1 MIPRGPNRWL
11 ALFVTARL
19 LATAVACTL
28 LLAHTVTD
36 HDAVL
41 IWIGGGYGAVS
52 ALAAWG
58 WRRLQHAP
66 LVWTLDVAATLAL
79 VVASEEWRSPFYL
92 MALSSLV
99 FPAVSSRLRQ
109 AFVIG
114 VAFML
119 AYLGVAIATGVDVAE
134 LRSTTRLESLSTHLL
149 MPILVAL
156 ALARAGEL
164 LAERERSARLEIE
177 AERRRIALEL
187 HDSAKQRVHAAHLVL
202 SSLRRGLDGEPAA
215 AGVDQAMS
223 ELRAATADMET
234 SLRELR
240 TPLEGRGLQDAVRR
254 RADELASAGGVPIE
268 VRGHVPELPT
278 FVAAHAFRVAG
289 EAMTNAVRHAHAG
302 RVVVELAGDEDHLRV
317 VVSDDGRGLP
327 ERPRPG
333 SHGLRSMAARA
344 ETLGGSFSVEPGPG
358 GCGTVVRLDVP
369 LGADGHPT

>member
-1 MIPRGPNRWL
+1 MSRPPRNRWL

-19 LATAVACTL
+19 LATGVGCAL
-28 LLAHTVTD
+28 LFVHTVTG
-36 HDAVL
+36 HDDVL
-41 IWIGGGYGAVS
+41 MWIGGGYGLAS
-52 ALAAWG
+52 AAAAGAWP
-58 WRRLQHAP
+58 RVQRAP
-66 LVWTLDVAATLAL
+66 LAWALDLAATLAL
-79 VVASEEWRSPFYL
+79 VLASEEWRSPFYL

-99 FPAVSSRLRQ
+99 LPATALRLRQ
-109 AFVIG
+109 ALVLGLGFT
-114 VAFML
+114 L
-119 AYLGVAIATGVDVAE
+119 AYLGVAIATGVDVSE

-149 MPILVAL
+149 MPVLAAL
-156 ALARAGEL
+156 ALAYAAEL
-164 LAERERSARLEIE
+164 LAERERSSRLEIE

-202 SSLRRGLDGEPAA
+202 SSLRRGLDGDSA

-254 RADELASAGGVPIE
+254 RAEELASAGGVPIE
-268 VRGHVPELPT
+268 VRGEVPDLPT

-289 EAMTNAVRHAHAG
+289 EAMTNAVRHAHAA
-302 RVVVELAGDEDHLRV
+302 RVVVELGGDADHLRV
-317 VVSDDGRGLP
+317 VVADDGRGLP
-327 ERPRPG
+327 DRARPG

-358 GCGTVVRLDVP
+358 GSGTVVSLDVP
-369 LGADGHPT
+369 LGTEEYPT